1 VQLLSCIVV
10 VFLVVKETHKLFFQN
25 SVHKYFPLSAV
36 RIFVS
41 DFSNFDCHVSCLVW
55 ISLGLSCLGFTQF
68 LEHVTSH
75 LLSNLGSFCPLFFLV
90 LFQYCSLLL
99 LFQDFNDTNVSCFI
113 IVSRV
118 PAALFIFFNLLFSLL
133 STSDL
138 SLSSWILFHSGVEL
152 FYYYYFS
159 YCILFSSKFSI
170 WFSLGLLFLCWDYFK
185 NAGNS
190 SLKPF

>member
-1 VQLLSCIVV
+1 VNRSSSLWGKWPGVQLLSCIVV

-118 PAALFIFFNLLFSLL
+118 PAALFIFFNVF
-133 STSDL
+133 
-138 SLSSWILFHSGVEL
+138 FHSVLQFEL
-152 FYYYYFS
+152 FVLICFQVHGYF
-159 YCILFSSKFSI
+159 
-170 WFSLGLLFLCWDYFK
+170 LL
-185 NAGNS
+185 
-190 SLKPF
+190 